1 MTKYDPQ
8 ERAARARNLF
18 LEGYNCTQSVVLA
31 YADLFND
38 LSAEQLA
45 ALAAPLGGG
54 VGRLREVCGAVSGM
68 ALVAGRICPNPRP
81 KDQPAKAA
89 CYAQVQDFAEAFRAS
104 NGAIVCRE
112 LLGLGEHQSSPVPSE
127 RTPEYYRKRPCPD
140 LVADAARLI
149 AERLNAREAA
159 DL

>member
-31 YADLFND
+31 YADLFPD
-38 LSAEQLA
+38 LSTEQLA

-54 VGRLREVCGAVSGM
+54 VGRMREVCGAVSGM
-68 ALVAGRICPNPRP
+68 ALIAGRIRPNPRP

-89 CYAQVQDFAEAFRAS
+89 CYALVQDFAEAFRAS

-112 LLGLGEHQSSPVPSE
+112 LLGLNERKSSPMPAE

-140 LVADAARLI
+140 LVADAARI
-149 AERLNAREAA
+149 VAERLNARETTG
-159 DL
+159 L

>member
-8 ERAARARNLF
+8 ERAARARSLF

-38 LSAEQLA
+38 LTTEQLA
-45 ALAAPLGGG
+45 TLAAPLGGG

-68 ALVAGRICPNPRP
+68 ALVAGRICPNSRP

-89 CYAQVQDFAEAFRAS
+89 CYTLVQDFAEAFRAS

-112 LLGLGEHQSSPVPSE
+112 LLGLGERQSSPTPSE

-140 LVADAARLI
+140 LVADAARI
-149 AERLNAREAA
+149 VAERLNER

>member
-8 ERAARARNLF
+8 ERAARARSLF

-31 YADLFND
+31 YADLFPD
-38 LSAEQLA
+38 LSVEQLA

-54 VGRLREVCGAVSGM
+54 VSRLREICGAVSGM

-89 CYAQVQDFAEAFRAS
+89 CYTLVQDFAEAFRSS

-112 LLGLGEHQSSPVPSE
+112 LLGLGERRSSPAPSE

-140 LVADAARLI
+140 LVADAARI
-149 AERLNAREAA
+149 VAERLNER

>member
-8 ERAARARNLF
+8 ERAARARDLF

-38 LSAEQLA
+38 LTTEQLA

-68 ALVAGRICPNPRP
+68 ALVAGRISPNPRP
-81 KDQPAKAA
+81 KDRPAKAA
-89 CYAQVQDFAEAFRAS
+89 CYARVQDFAEAFRAS

-112 LLGLGEHQSSPVPSE
+112 LLGLGERQSSPTPAE
-127 RTPEYYRKRPCPD
+127 RTPEYYRTRPCPD
-140 LVADAARLI
+140 LVADAARI
-149 AERLNAREAA
+149 VAERLNER
-159 DL
+159 DI

>member
-1 MTKYDPQ
+1 MMSYDPQ

-31 YADLFND
+31 YADLFPE
-38 LSAEQLA
+38 LSADQLA

-89 CYAQVQDFAEAFRAS
+89 CYALVQDFARAFRQS

-112 LLGLGEHQSSPVPSE
+112 LLGLAERHSRPEPSE

-140 LVADAARLI
+140 LVADAARLV
-149 AERLNAREAA
+149 AERLNAREACGF
-159 DL
+159 

>member
-1 MTKYDPQ
+1 MTKYNPQ

-31 YADLFND
+31 YADLFSD

-45 ALAAPLGGG
+45 AFAAPLGGG
-54 VGRLREVCGAVSGM
+54 VSRLREVCGAVSGM
-68 ALVAGRICPNPRP
+68 ALIAGRIRPNPRP

-89 CYAQVQDFAEAFRAS
+89 CYALVQEFAEAFRAS

-112 LLGLGEHQSSPVPSE
+112 LLGLTERKSSPVPAE

-140 LVADAARLI
+140 LVADAARI
-149 AERLNAREAA
+149 VAERLNACEAN